1 VIMAGWVGR
10 GELQSPSGDRHDPV
24 GAAHRRN
31 LPDRYGSWKTAHER
45 LRRWTAAGTWDRIL
59 DKTIVEDD
67 SVGAMEWTI
76 GVDSSHV
83 RGPPAGCG
91 GPEKGSCRDGVEA
104 LVVEGKP
111 SDTPVADGP

>member
-1 VIMAGWVGR
+1 VVSCNHRQVIDTIPWELRTGATCPTATAPERPPTNACAGGPPP
-10 GELQSPSGDRHDPV
+10 GP
-24 GAAHRRN
+24 
-31 LPDRYGSWKTAHER
+31 
-45 LRRWTAAGTWDRIL
+45 WDRIL
-59 DKTIVEDD
+59 DKAIVEDD
-67 SVGAMEWTI
+67 SGGAVEWTI